1 MIIDSITSLFTT
13 YPEVSIVLI
22 SFLVMLV
29 TTIVTK
35 YATNQKRMKEL
46 KDIQKA
52 CQIRLKDNKGNPE
65 EMKKINEEMM
75 KCSMELMKHSF
86 KPMIF
91 TFIPLLILIGW
102 MGKFFAPLLSSWIWW
117 YIISGL
123 VFSIILKKVLKV
135 N

>member
-1 MIIDSITSLFTT
+1 
-13 YPEVSIVLI
+13 
-22 SFLVMLV
+22 
-29 TTIVTK
+29 
-35 YATNQKRMKEL
+35 MKEL